1 MIGFKRE
8 DINTFQWKS
17 IEELGEVNVFQTLP
31 WIKFLSKSQGLE
43 PIILAVF
50 SDATFVGY
58 FTGLIVNKFGL
69 RMFGS
74 PLRGWSSYF
83 MGSNLSP
90 IVSRNEVLRALPR
103 YVFKELRCHYME
115 IIEPRL
121 KPDELDGLPYK
132 VEHLSWFSIDLTQC
146 EEELLANMAHSGR
159 NCIRKSIKSGVVI
172 EETKDISFLD
182 EYYAQHME
190 VMKRQSLLP
199 IYSLDALRYMV
210 EELLPTGDMLLL
222 RAIIPGGPCIAT
234 GIFLCKNDLGMFWGA
249 ASCREYQHLRPNE
262 PLAWVGMQK
271 LKAKGIRVL
280 NFGGE
285 CQQYKEKLGC
295 RDANLYRLMKAK
307 NPILERAIGL
317 VTSKQD
323 PRFKNWAAR
332 RL

>member
-1 MIGFKRE
+1 MITFKRV
-8 DINTFQWKS
+8 DINNVQLES
-17 IEELGEVNVFQTLP
+17 MEEPGELNIFQTLP
-31 WIKFLSKSQGLE
+31 WIKYLSKTQGAE
-43 PIILAVF
+43 PVILSVF
-50 SDATFVGY
+50 SDACLAGY
-58 FTGLIVNKFGL
+58 FTGLILNKFGL

-83 MGSNLSP
+83 MGSDLSP
-90 IVSRNEVLRALPR
+90 AVSRNEVLRALPG
-103 YVFKELRCHYME
+103 YVFKELRCHYIE

-121 KPDELDGLPYK
+121 KPEELDGLPYK
-132 VEHLSWFSIDLTQC
+132 VEHLSWFSIDLTKS
-146 EEELLANMAHSGR
+146 EEELFANMAHSGR

-172 EETKDISFLD
+172 EEANDISFVD

-234 GIFLCKNDLGMFWGA
+234 GIFLFKNDLGMFWGA
-249 ASCREYQHLRPNE
+249 ASRREHQHLRPNE
-262 PLAWVGMQK
+262 PLAWYGMKK
-271 LKAKGIRVL
+271 LKARGIRVL

-285 CQQYKEKLGC
+285 CKQYKEKLGC

-307 NPILERAIGL
+307 NPILERVIGF

-323 PRFKNWAAR
+323 PRFKNWVAR